1 MLAAGNCQ
9 SDINVEPD
17 ASLPLFGCSNW
28 QHDYSY
34 SICVFFDVGIMF
46 HRHRYRN
53 HSSASLLSSHYHH
66 YRPRTGA
73 IVGHFHLS
81 ESHGYWCQSFDD
93 HCGLLLATGPGNRPA
108 VQVLAGGSV
117 QFGSRPGQKPDPLL
131 SADLLPGP
139 GIYPEV
145 FGPVGTGLRLQLY
158 VSETLAS
165 NQVFEL
171 SLYCDMISM

>member
-1 MLAAGNCQ
+1 VLAAGNCQ

-17 ASLPLFGCSNW
+17 ASLPLFGCSNT

-117 QFGSRPGQKPDPLL
+117 QFGSRPGQKPDPLHL
-131 SADLLPGP
+131 GGFITRTRHIPGGFWP
-139 GIYPEV
+139 GWNWPAITTLC
-145 FGPVGTGLRLQLY
+145 FRNLGLQ
-158 VSETLAS
+158 SS
-165 NQVFEL
+165 
-171 SLYCDMISM
+171 I